1 MFVATLLI
9 AAPEEGPP
17 PLIDIDGTLFLQFGL
32 FVIMLIVLSRVLF
45 RPYLQLRDARH
56 KGIEGAK
63 HEAAELRER
72 TTQTQADYESKLVKA
87 RQRGNDE
94 RQKLRTEGA
103 AVERQVMGAARD
115 ESQKALE
122 AARGRIT
129 GEATSARAELQKQ
142 STALARQIVSKI
154 LGREVA

>member
-9 AAPEEGPP
+9 AATEEGPP
-17 PLIDIDGTLFLQFGL
+17 PLIDLDGTLFIQFGL

-56 KGIEGAK
+56 KGIEGAR
-63 HEAAELRER
+63 HEADALRER
-72 TTQTQADYESKLVKA
+72 TTQTQAEYEGKLVKA
-87 RQRGNDE
+87 KQRGNDE

-103 AVERQVMGAARD
+103 AVERQLLGAARD
-115 ESQKALE
+115 EAQKALE
-122 AARGRIT
+122 AARARI
-129 GEATSARAELQKQ
+129 GAEASSARTQLQAQ